1 MDYVQTAQ
9 EMFYQDRIG
18 KRYGCFEVTNVE
30 YDWENHRQVWTL
42 KCVHC
47 GFIKQTHNGKDYA
60 KGKNKGNC
68 KCQQVKLPPAPKPPK
83 EKKPRLQDHAL
94 YSKWKDM
101 NDRCHRKTN
110 KSYKNYGARGI
121 TVCDEWRHNFMAF
134 VEWAEKSGW
143 EKGLTIDRIDNDKGY
158 SPDNCRWVPREFQN
172 KNKRN
177 VKLYDGKTL
186 PDYCKE
192 HNISYSVVAKRI
204 HDGVSFGEAVTD
216 GLDYGLRK
224 AVNEMCKEHGVKP
237 DTVIRRIMA
246 GYSREEALSKNVHL
260 GKTGLIEINGEKKV
274 LSEWCKE
281 YGITA
286 TAVYYRVNKLGMSYP
301 EAITTPKSQGN
312 KIDRG

>member
-30 YDWENHRQVWTL
+30 YDWENHWQVWTL

-47 GFIKQTHNGKDYA
+47 GLTKQTHNGKDYA

-68 KCQQVKLPPAPKPPK
+68 KCQNVKLPPAPKPPK
-83 EKKPRLQDHAL
+83 EKKPKLKDHAL
-94 YSKWKDM
+94 YSKWESMKR
-101 NDRCHRKTN
+101 RCHDQKDRD
-110 KSYKNYGARGI
+110 YRNYGARGI
-121 TVCDEWRHNFMAF
+121 TVCEEWRHNFMAF
-134 VEWAEKSGW
+134 VEWAEANGW

-192 HNISYSVVAKRI
+192 HNINYNVVVNRMHGGA
-204 HDGVSFGEAVTD
+204 SFEEAVVD
-216 GLDYGLRK
+216 GAKYWLDSSFRK
-224 AVNEMCKEHGVKP
+224 VCKEHGVKP
-237 DTVIRRIMA
+237 DTALRRLLA
-246 GYSREEALSKNVHL
+246 GYSREDALSSGVRL
-260 GKTGLIEINGEKKV
+260 GKTGMIEINGEKKV

-281 YGITA
+281 YGITDV
-286 TAVYYRVNKLGMSYP
+286 AVRYRVNKLGMSYA
-301 EAITTPKSQGN
+301 EAITTPKHQGN